1 MRFATEKR
9 IMKKILSLQS
19 KTGYESSIFDFTLA
33 STLHHLMTVCVMCA
47 ALWGI
52 IVLALGI

>member
-1 MRFATEKR
+1 
-9 IMKKILSLQS
+9 MKKILSLQS